1 MQQQFWMSSR
11 RHRNPEE
18 SWKIMLRLARIQD
31 MRHHC
36 QGKSLIET
44 STQAQSRSPHQRRR
58 VIPVF
63 RILHHLT
70 TGQQE
75 VQVNLAPHIH
85 LLRQHPSQRP
95 SHIPTVPTVCPAPT
109 RPIPLPLLLHPTL
122 PQPPS
127 HRRRTLSHQAS
138 HPAPPTLLP
147 PHQLHT
153 PPLFLIGRAVRL

>member
-11 RHRNPEE
+11 RHRNREG
-18 SWKIMLRLARIQD
+18 SWRIMLRLARIQD

-36 QGKSLIET
+36 HGKSLIET
-44 STQAQSRSPHQRRR
+44 STQAQSRSPHRRR
-58 VIPVF
+58 QVIPVF

-75 VQVNLAPHIH
+75 AQANLAAHIH
-85 LLRQHPSQRP
+85 LHPRIPSQRP
-95 SHIPTVPTVCPAPT
+95 SHIPTVPTARPAPT

-147 PHQLHT
+147 PKQLHT
-153 PPLFLIGRAVRL
+153 PPLFSIGHAVRL